1 MPAPGAEIRG
11 AEAELLWLVNDDLT
25 VGGNFSF
32 TPNEYDQTLLISDP
46 SRRDMPES
54 LFPNFE
60 SLVEDIKGNQLLQVP
75 ESKLTAWGMYAVPL
89 SGGSLVEFV
98 GIYSWTSEVYFS
110 PFERETEKAEAFDR
124 LDLRANWTS
133 ADSNWTVSVFVNNVF
148 DDIANLQVLRQG
160 EAEFFRHTSG
170 TTVPRLY
177 GLEVQY
183 SY

>member
-1 MPAPGAEIRG
+1 MCA
-11 AEAELLWLVNDDLT
+11 
-25 VGGNFSF
+25 
-32 TPNEYDQTLLISDP
+32 
-46 SRRDMPES
+46 M
-54 LFPNFE
+54 
-60 SLVEDIKGNQLLQVP
+60 
-75 ESKLTAWGMYAVPL
+75 PL

-133 ADSNWTVSVFVNNVF
+133 ADSNWTVSAFVNNVF